1 MKKIYLF
8 LPFLLIF
15 ITGCETTRP
24 TVNLTPLEMQSMQSR
39 SYDTGKEI
47 VFPSVMSVFQDL
59 GYTINSADIETG
71 LITAESTAES
81 DKMMKFWLGVTKVSQ
96 TKANAF
102 IEEIGSETK
111 VRINFVVTKKKSS
124 WYGQEDRED
133 DQVLSPEPYQNAFEK
148 IENAI
153 FLRNNS

>member
-133 DQVLSPEPYQNAFEK
+133 DQILSPEPYQNAFEK

>member
-15 ITGCETTRP
+15 ISGCETTKP
-24 TVNLTPLEMQSMQSR
+24 TINLTPLEIQSMQSR
-39 SYDTGKEI
+39 TYDKGKEI

-59 GYTINSADIETG
+59 GYSINSADIDTG
-71 LITAESTAES
+71 LITAESAAES
-81 DKMMKFWLGVTKVSQ
+81 DKMKKFWLGITKVSQ

-102 IEEIGSETK
+102 IEQIGSETK
-111 VRINFVVTKKKSS
+111 VRINFVVTKKESG
-124 WYGQEDRED
+124 WYGQDDRED
-133 DQVLSPEPYQNAFEK
+133 EKILSPQPYQNAFEK

-153 FLRNNS
+153 FVRSNS

>member
-1 MKKIYLF
+1 MKKFYLF

-15 ITGCETTRP
+15 TAGCETTKP

-39 SYDTGKEI
+39 SYDSKKEI

-59 GYTINSADIETG
+59 GYSINSADVNTG
-71 LITAESTAES
+71 LITAESTADS
-81 DKMMKFWLGVTKVSQ
+81 DKVLKFWLGITKVSQ

-111 VRINFVVTKKKSS
+111 VRINFVVTKKKSFG
-124 WYGQEDRED
+124 YGQTDRQD
-133 DQVLSPEPYQNAFEK
+133 SQILTPQPYQNAFEK

>member
-1 MKKIYLF
+1 MKKFYLF

-15 ITGCETTRP
+15 TAGCETTKP

-39 SYDTGKEI
+39 SYDSKKDI

-59 GYTINSADIETG
+59 GYSINSADINTG
-71 LITAESTAES
+71 LITAESTADS
-81 DKMMKFWLGVTKVSQ
+81 DKVLKFWLGITKVSQ

-111 VRINFVVTKKKSS
+111 VRINFVVTKKKSFG
-124 WYGQEDRED
+124 YGQTDRQD
-133 DQVLSPEPYQNAFEK
+133 SQILTPQPYQNAFEK

>member
-15 ITGCETTRP
+15 ITGCETTKP

-81 DKMMKFWLGVTKVSQ
+81 DQMMKFWLGVTKVSQ
-96 TKANAF
+96 TKSNAF
-102 IEEIGSETK
+102 I
-111 VRINFVVTKKKSS
+111 
-124 WYGQEDRED
+124 
-133 DQVLSPEPYQNAFEK
+133 
-148 IENAI
+148 
-153 FLRNNS
+153 